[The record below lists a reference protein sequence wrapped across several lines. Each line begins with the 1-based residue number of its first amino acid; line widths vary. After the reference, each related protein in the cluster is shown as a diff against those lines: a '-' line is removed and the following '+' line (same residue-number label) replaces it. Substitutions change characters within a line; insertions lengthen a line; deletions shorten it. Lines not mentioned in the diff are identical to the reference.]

1 MGEISK
7 NFCWCVSENGIR
19 AKQACPVAG
28 IQGQQEKSQT
38 ALDVKIKVVTM
49 MMIFMVKI
57 VMIKATIEDIRWRN
71 IFSQ

>member
-38 ALDVKIKVVTM
+38 APDVKVKVVM

-57 VMIKATIEDIRWRN
+57 VMIKATIEDIG
-71 IFSQ
+71 

>member
-1 MGEISK
+1 M
-7 NFCWCVSENGIR
+7 
-19 AKQACPVAG
+19 AG

-38 ALDVKIKVVTM
+38 APDVKVKVVTM

>member
-1 MGEISK
+1 MVKQNWERSPK
-7 NFCWCVSENGIR
+7 NFVGVGENGMR

-38 ALDVKIKVVTM
+38 APDVKVKVVMM

-57 VMIKATIEDIRWRN
+57 VMIKATIEDIG
-71 IFSQ
+71 